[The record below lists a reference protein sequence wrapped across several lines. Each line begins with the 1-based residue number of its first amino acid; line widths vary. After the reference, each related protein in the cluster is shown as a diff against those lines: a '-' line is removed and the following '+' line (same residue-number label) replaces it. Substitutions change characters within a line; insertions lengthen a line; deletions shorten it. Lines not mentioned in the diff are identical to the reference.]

1 MCWDFAWTIV
11 HSRIDL
17 IVIIPLPRS
26 SHHPTGHGFMAPKRN
41 ICRTAEHQSH
51 ILPYCH
57 IAIPITSNHIP
68 ITHSVDSPAALQ
80 STDSVTCG
88 DPVKSSSLSSTWLTR
103 KISTG
108 NTNDSGSWH
117 ELTWWADGFN
127 EMVTHP
133 DDLIDFLQIGAICL
147 IGRDLAIPT
156 FVNAKMP
163 PRRCSSKEISFSRH
177 FVVSWDTR
185 WHYTVTAPYT
195 PHIHHTHHDSSPEI
209 RLREALWQTYGIT
222 VSRRLVHQTEMLWR
236 YMTLHRTGKRPH
248 FIRCLT

>member
-1 MCWDFAWTIV
+1 MGSWHQKGTY
-11 HSRIDL
+11 
-17 IVIIPLPRS
+17 
-26 SHHPTGHGFMAPKRN
+26 
-41 ICRTAEHQSH
+41 AEQQNTNHTYYH
-51 ILPYCH
+51 ITILPYCH
-57 IAIPITSNHIP
+57 PNHI
-68 ITHSVDSPAALQ
+68 Q
-80 STDSVTCG
+80 SHPNHPLCQQPSGATKHWQCHLWRPREIILVVFDMAYQ
-88 DPVKSSSLSSTWLTR
+88 KNINR
-103 KISTG
+103 KYK
-108 NTNDSGSWH
+108 NDSGSWH

-133 DDLIDFLQIGAICL
+133 DDLIDSLQIGAICL

-163 PRRCSSKEISFSRH
+163 PRRCSSKEIPFSRH

>member
-1 MCWDFAWTIV
+1 MGSWHQKGTY
-11 HSRIDL
+11 
-17 IVIIPLPRS
+17 
-26 SHHPTGHGFMAPKRN
+26 
-41 ICRTAEHQSH
+41 AEQQNTNHT
-51 ILPYCH
+51 YYH
-57 IAIPITSNHIP
+57 IAILPSQSHPITSQSPTLSTAQRRYKALTVSPVATPWNHP
-68 ITHSVDSPAALQ
+68 RCLRHGLP
-80 STDSVTCG
+80 
-88 DPVKSSSLSSTWLTR
+88 R